1 MQLINYVVGMNAGNI
16 NLLNSLLMIG
26 LSFWSYLDTE
36 KGILTLPILL
46 GMMLMVQSQGVRAES
61 VSLSKV
67 CTVITVIA
75 SLSVAYIIW
84 YFYEKRNLEVIIKVS
99 IVLVSNIFALYM
111 FSRFFRQKKARR
123 KLILQRQQ
131 DK

>member
-1 MQLINYVVGMNAGNI
+1 MNAGNI
-16 NLLNSLLMIG
+16 NLFNTLITIG
-26 LSFWSYLDTE
+26 LSFWCYLDTE
-36 KGILTLPILL
+36 KGVLAMPILF

-67 CTVITVIA
+67 CTVITALATI
-75 SLSVAYIIW
+75 SVVYVLW
-84 YFYEKRNLEVIIKVS
+84 YFYEKRNFEVILKVS

-111 FSRFFRQKKARR
+111 FARFFRQKKARR